1 MKKVLTI
8 ALVVLLTGLMGLTAC
23 GGQALTD
30 SDIATIRGLIAR
42 MDSAESQ
49 IASLQGKVG
58 KTDTTTVQADI
69 DQAKADIA
77 AVKTDLGKLKDSD
90 TTSNTKL
97 AELEARIKALEDKL
111 GTSTEEE
118 KTTEILTTRWQ
129 PTIELEATSSTLYI
143 KDYTWS
149 PVRIKDEDTYR
160 FTISIV
166 NTTGTTQKNQ
176 VLVMILAPSNKDT
189 SVDIANTGVY
199 SVSPVGIWWDAE
211 YSPSSGVDCKRIEFV
226 SDEFTVPTA
235 PEGSPYTVRVDF
247 DLYYAK

>member
-8 ALVVLLTGLMGLTAC
+8 ILVVLLTGLMGLTAC
-23 GGQALTD
+23 GGQSLTD

-58 KTDTTTVQADI
+58 KTDTTAVQADI

-111 GTSTEEE
+111 KVSEASTEF
-118 KTTEILTTRWQ
+118 LTTRWQ
-129 PTIELEATSSTLYI
+129 PTIELEITSSQLYV
-143 KDYTWS
+143 KDYSWS

-160 FTISIV
+160 FTINIV
-166 NTTGTTQKNQ
+166 NTTGAAQKNQ
-176 VLVMILAPSNKDT
+176 VLVIVLVPSSKDT
-189 SVDIANTGVY
+189 SVDIANIGVY
-199 SVSPVGIWWDAE
+199 SASPVGIGWDAE
-211 YSPSSGVDCKRIEFV
+211 YSPSSGVDCRRMEFI
-226 SDEFTVPTA
+226 SDEFTVPAA
-235 PEGSPYTVRVDF
+235 PEDSPYTVKVDF